1 MSEITQ
7 SSVLAEARAKMQ
19 KAIDHLEH
27 ELSTI
32 RTGRANPAL
41 IEHVQIDYYGTPTP
55 LNQLAQIGTPEARLL
70 LVQPYDRS
78 YVGAIDKAIRE
89 AGLGLNPAN
98 DGQVIRVPIPALTEE
113 RRREY
118 VRLAKQRAEE
128 SRVAIRNARRDEIQR
143 VQRAEKAGEVPADE
157 SHKISEQ
164 LQKVTDQMIGRVD
177 ERVQRK
183 EAEVMEV

>member
-1 MSEITQ
+1 MR
-7 SSVLAEARAKMQ
+7 RALE
-19 KAIDHLEH
+19 HLDH

-41 IEHVQIDYYGTPTP
+41 IEHVVVEYYGAPTP
-55 LNQLAQIGTPEARLL
+55 LHQLAQIGTPEARML

-78 YVGAIDKAIRE
+78 QIGSIDKAIRD

-98 DGQVIRVPIPALTEE
+98 DGEVVRVPIPSLTEE

-118 VRLAKQRAEE
+118 VRMAKQRGEDA
-128 SRVAIRNARRDEIQR
+128 RVAIRNARRDELHR
-143 VQRAEKAGEVPADE
+143 VQQGEKAGEIPADE
-157 SHKISEQ
+157 ARRIGEQ
-164 LQKVTDQMIGRVD
+164 LQKVTDEMTAKVD
-177 ERVQRK
+177 EKVQRK